1 MGIKENFKEW
11 REKLKKENPEKLKQ
25 INREKKR
32 RWRLK
37 KKKEQK
43 ANEVAEMEQQRKAG
57 NLNFGIKLT
66 KPKVD
71 KDWKQFQ
78 KENPNATFWDFIQ
91 YKRQFKKPEKFEKI
105 PIEGFDYMEEKRRRI
120 LEKMGL
126 FDNTGIQL
134 GWNMHHPE
142 EEITDSMLE
151 DKRQNLIQRIAEK
164 VNRRFRN
171 N

>member
-57 NLNFGIKLT
+57 NLNFGIKLS
-66 KPKVD
+66 KPQVD

-91 YKRQFKKPEKFEKI
+91 YKREFRKPEEIEKI
-105 PIEGFDYMEEKRRRI
+105 PIEDFNYMEEKRRRI

-126 FDNTGIQL
+126 LDNSGIQL
-134 GWNMHHPE
+134 GHNMFHPE